1 MVNQQNPDILAL
13 GAGEILTA
21 TFTLT
26 SADGTASKDVVIE
39 IHHMD
44 LIDLDPNLAAAPGP
58 GLNTPIVT
66 DPIADPILPP
76 GPTRKSTPSA
86 TTDPIAT
93 SSPATPIESGVG
105 GTAAAETITTASLT
119 TAAALST
126 DAPSPEPI
134 TIETTAVETVSVATV
149 EATSDPT
156 PAVSSLG
163 PIDFSVAADGLDF
176 RPSLVRDGG
185 SPGDGWLPDLGE
197 RLDTGLANVLH
208 HALDR
213 IGSDHPG
220 AEHLASVL
228 QSVVDRLDEPDHAV
242 LDWLQSHLRRAYARR
257 RAVLVRRRCVSGLP
271 CPAPLRWRRPPL
283 AEGCATSGT

>member
-1 MVNQQNPDILAL
+1 VVNQENPDILAL
-13 GAGEILTA
+13 GADEFLTA

-39 IHHMD
+39 IHHID

-76 GPTRKSTPSA
+76 TDPKDPIGP
-86 TTDPIAT
+86 TDPIAT
-93 SSPATPIESGVG
+93 SPATPIESGVG
-105 GTAAAETITTASLT
+105 GTAAAGTITTASLT

-126 DAPSPEPI
+126 DAPGPEPI
-134 TIETTAVETVSVATV
+134 TVETTPVETTSVATASVATV

-156 PAVSSLG
+156 PDVSSLA
-163 PIDFSVAADGLDF
+163 PIDFSVVADGLDF

-185 SPGDGWLPDLGE
+185 SPGDTGMPDDLGE

-208 HALDR
+208 HVLDR
-213 IGSDHPG
+213 IESDHPG

-242 LDWLQSHLRRAYARR
+242 LDWLQSHLGGAHM
-257 RAVLVRRRCVSGLP
+257 P
-271 CPAPLRWRRPPL
+271 DDAPF
-283 AEGCATSGT
+283 S